1 MGMTKD
7 TVTTTIE
14 IIGGS
19 LIVIGVSMIWLPL
32 AVITAGVGL
41 ILLGGLLA

>member
-1 MGMTKD
+1 MGMTKNI
-7 TVTTTIE
+7 VTTTIE
-14 IIGGS
+14 ILGGA

-41 ILLGGLLA
+41 VLLGGLLA

>member
-1 MGMTKD
+1 MTKD

-14 IIGGS
+14 ILGGA